1 VVDMGRE
8 LEKIARE
15 VAECRK
21 CSLWK
26 TRTNPVPGE
35 GPQDAEVML
44 VGEAPG
50 RSEDQQGRPFVGA
63 AGKLLSELLAAAG
76 LSREEVYITNVLKCR
91 PPGNRDPLPSE
102 IEACTPFL
110 DRQISHIRPKLICT
124 LGRFSAA
131 YILSRIGVKPRAIAS
146 IHGKAFKGTLDYGE
160 ATVVAM
166 YHPAAALYKP
176 PLREA
181 MFRDWSRLGSL
192 LRKSRGEEA
201 TLESF
206 YT

>member
-1 VVDMGRE
+1 MGRE
-8 LEKIARE
+8 LEDIARE
-15 VAECRK
+15 VAECKR

-35 GPQDAEVML
+35 GPQEAEVML
-44 VGEAPG
+44 IGEAPG
-50 RSEDQQGRPFVGA
+50 RSEDQHGRPFVGA
-63 AGKLLSELLAAAG
+63 AGKLLGELLNAAG

-91 PPGNRDPLPSE
+91 PPGNRDPLPAE
-102 IEACTPFL
+102 VQACTPFL
-110 DRQISHIRPKLICT
+110 DRQITCIEPRVICT
-124 LGRFSAA
+124 LGRFSAE
-131 YILSRIGVKPRAIAS
+131 YILEKIGVKPRAITS
-146 IHGKAFKGTLDYGE
+146 IHGKAFRGELRYGE
-160 ATVVAM
+160 VTVVAM

-181 MFRDWSRLGSL
+181 MFRDWSKLGSL